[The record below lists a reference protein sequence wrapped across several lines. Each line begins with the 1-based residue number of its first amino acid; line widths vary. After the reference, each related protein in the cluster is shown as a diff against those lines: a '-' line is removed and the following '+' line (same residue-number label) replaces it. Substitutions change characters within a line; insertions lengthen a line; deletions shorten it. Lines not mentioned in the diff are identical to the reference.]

1 MELHA
6 RSLWLVSEP
15 LHAVCYFDDRCRR
28 LGKDLGLKGFWMG
41 YFASRTAPLGAVEPA
56 AATAVLGVF
65 APGMVARALPAAWRV
80 VSPAHVLD
88 ERGSRAAQALRAIDP
103 GLERTA
109 AAVLPPL
116 QTIVDEAPPLARP
129 LFAANRALCDH
140 ADPVERLWQ
149 LVTAVREF
157 RGDAHLAV
165 LADEGL
171 DGCEA
176 LVLAVASGRVPRD
189 TMRQDRGWSQ
199 EEWADAAD
207 RLRARGLVDARGDAT
222 EHGRQER
229 ERIEAATDR
238 LAGRLLHPLP
248 EAETERLL
256 HTLEPL
262 VRRLLAA
269 DVLPF
274 PNPIGLPHLDEPA
287 PRGGTLSGQHSQ
299 AAPPHAP

>member
-1 MELHA
+1 MELRA
-6 RSLWLVSEP
+6 RSLWLLTEP
-15 LHAVCYFDDRCRR
+15 LHAVCYFDDKCRD

-65 APGMVARALPAAWRV
+65 APGMVARALPAAWSV
-80 VSPAHVLD
+80 TSPAHVLG
-88 ERGSRAAQALRAIDP
+88 ERGSRAAHALRGVAP
-103 GLERTA
+103 ELEHA
-109 AAVLPPL
+109 AADMLPPL
-116 QTIVDEAPPLARP
+116 QTIVDAAPATARP

-149 LVTAVREF
+149 LVTALREF
-157 RGDAHLAV
+157 RGDAHIAV

-176 LVLAVASGRVPRD
+176 LVLAAASGRVPRD
-189 TMRQDRGWSQ
+189 TMRQDRGWSE
-199 EEWADAAD
+199 EEWSAAAD
-207 RLRARGLVDARGDAT
+207 RLRSRGLVDAQGDAT

-248 EAETERLL
+248 EAETERML
-256 HTLEPL
+256 HTLEPV
-262 VRRLLAA
+262 VRRILAA

-274 PNPIGLPHLDEPA
+274 PNPIGLPHLDEPT
-287 PRGGTLSGQHSQ
+287 PRSANSR
-299 AAPPHAP
+299 